1 MIDIGFVR
9 KKIRIAGCQKG
20 FTLVDILVGLA
31 MASVLMAATI
41 SLFTTMGRSYTTQN
55 VAADV
60 QQVARA
66 GIELMIQQIRMAGF
80 DPGGNA
86 AAAILPNFDDTSVF
100 DDAHNGQVA
109 DTDATQI
116 AFTMDADMDG
126 RIDNCRAADGT
137 IKCPDED
144 DNIENELIAYRL
156 NDGAI
161 EKYRGA
167 SGAGGPYWEALTEK
181 NVSTLTFNYFDRD
194 NDATT
199 DPGRI
204 ATVEILLTMQEP
216 AGRGGTVSRT
226 YSTRVRCRN
235 IGL

>member
-1 MIDIGFVR
+1 MIDIGFNQ
-9 KKIRIAGCQKG
+9 KKIRIAGKQKG

-31 MASVLMAATI
+31 MASVLMVATV
-41 SLFTTMGRSYTTQN
+41 SLFTTLGRSYTTQN

-60 QQVARA
+60 QQVTRA

-80 DPGGNA
+80 DPSGSA
-86 AAAILPNFDDTSVF
+86 TAAIVPNFDDTSVF

-109 DTDATQI
+109 DTDAIQI
-116 AFTMDADMDG
+116 AFTTDADMDG
-126 RIDNCRAADGT
+126 RIDNCRNGDGSF
-137 IKCPDED
+137 KCPVED

-156 NDGAI
+156 NNGAI

-167 SGAGGPYWEALTEK
+167 SGVAGPQWEAFTES
-181 NVSTLTFNYFDRD
+181 NVSNLAFTYFDRD
-194 NDATT
+194 NNPTV
-199 DPGRI
+199 DPNRI
-204 ATVEILLTMQEP
+204 ASVGISLTTQEP
-216 AGRGGTVSRT
+216 AGRGGVVSRT

>member
-1 MIDIGFVR
+1 M
-9 KKIRIAGCQKG
+9 
-20 FTLVDILVGLA
+20 
-31 MASVLMAATI
+31 
-41 SLFTTMGRSYTTQN
+41 
-55 VAADV
+55 
-60 QQVARA
+60 
-66 GIELMIQQIRMAGF
+66 
-80 DPGGNA
+80 
-86 AAAILPNFDDTSVF
+86 DT
-100 DDAHNGQVA
+100 
-109 DTDATQI
+109 
-116 AFTMDADMDG
+116 DMDG

-156 NDGAI
+156 NEGAI

-167 SGAGGPYWEALTEK
+167 SGNDGPIWEALTEK

>member
-1 MIDIGFVR
+1 MIDIGIVH
-9 KKIRIAGCQKG
+9 KKIRLSGCQKG

-60 QQVARA
+60 QQVTRA
-66 GIELMIQQIRMAGF
+66 GIELMVQQIRMAGF
-80 DPGGNA
+80 DPSGSA

-100 DDAHNGQVA
+100 DDAHRGQVA
-109 DTDATQI
+109 DTDAIQI

-126 RIDNCRAADGT
+126 RIDNCRTGDGT
-137 IKCPDED
+137 AKCPDED

-156 NDGAI
+156 NNGVI

-167 SGAGGPYWEALTEK
+167 SGVNNPYWEALTEQ
-181 NVSTLTFNYFDRD
+181 NVTNLTFNYFDR
-194 NDATT
+194 NNNTTT
-199 DPGRI
+199 DPSSI
-204 ATVEILLTMQEP
+204 AIVEISLTMQEP

>member
-1 MIDIGFVR
+1 MINIGLVR
-9 KKIRIAGCQKG
+9 KKIRHIGNQKG

-31 MASVLMAATI
+31 MASVLMAATV

-80 DPGGNA
+80 DPSGSA

-100 DDAHNGQVA
+100 DDAHNAQVA
-109 DTDATQI
+109 DTDANQI
-116 AFTMDADMDG
+116 AFTIDADMDG
-126 RIDNCRAADGT
+126 RIDNCRNGDGT
-137 IKCPDED
+137 PKCPDED

-156 NDGAI
+156 NDGSI

-167 SGAGGPYWEALTEK
+167 SGVINPTWEAFTEQ
-181 NVSTLTFNYFDRD
+181 NVSNLTFNYFDR
-194 NDATT
+194 NNNPTT
-199 DPGRI
+199 DPSRI
-204 ATVEILLTMQEP
+204 ATVEISLTMQEP
-216 AGRGGTVSRT
+216 AGRGGTVSRA